1 MTLRRILVF
10 PAYAGMS
17 PSVFPSLA
25 SHLRFP
31 RLRGDEPGLTFMTV
45 VAVVFSPLTRG

>member
-1 MTLRRILVF
+1 MSLRLLTTPQKI
-10 PAYAGMS
+10 
-17 PSVFPSLA
+17 
-25 SHLRFP
+25 LRFP